1 MKSKVIKIRDITG
14 EMPFVAISGL
24 PGLGAVGI
32 NAASLFVS
40 EGSPTLVSQILI
52 KSSSSNLI
60 VSENGVVS
68 PSAFNVYYVTSKAFL
83 KPILV
88 LLGSFQSQNTVEQYK
103 LAETFLRLAKKL
115 GVRYVFSLG
124 GFQTL
129 RELKVRNVFIV
140 PNDLMTLRLSIAQ
153 GFKLASGQI
162 TGAAGLIA
170 GISKYYGF
178 KGGVLLAETNGQIPD
193 NVASQLL
200 HDKLLNLINE
210 VSAS

>member
-1 MKSKVIKIRDITG
+1 MKGKVIKIQGIPG
-14 EMPFVAISGL
+14 ETPLVAISGL

-40 EGSPTLVSQILI
+40 EGSSVLVNQILI
-52 KSSSSNLI
+52 NSSSSNLI

-68 PSAFNVYYVTSKAFL
+68 PSAFNVYYVTSKNFF

-88 LLGSFQSQNTVEQYK
+88 LLGSFQSQNSVEQYK
-103 LAETFLRLAKKL
+103 LAETFLRIAKKL
-115 GVRYVFSLG
+115 GTRYVFSLG

-129 RELKVRNVFIV
+129 RKLETRNVFIV
-140 PNDLMTLRLSIAQ
+140 PNDLMTLRLSVVQ
-153 GFKLASGQI
+153 GLKLASGQI

-170 GISKYYGF
+170 GLSKYYGF

-193 NVASQLL
+193 NAASQLL
-200 HDKLLNLINE
+200 HDKLLGLINKIG
-210 VSAS
+210 AS

>member
-1 MKSKVIKIRDITG
+1 MKTKVIKVQGITG
-14 EMPFVAISGL
+14 DLPLVAISGL

-40 EGSPTLVSQILI
+40 EGNSVLINQILI

-68 PSAFNVYYVTSKAFL
+68 PSAFNVYYVTSKDFL
-83 KPILV
+83 RPILV

-103 LAETFLRLAKKL
+103 LAEIFLRLSKKL
-115 GVRYVFSLG
+115 GAKYVFSLG
-124 GFQTL
+124 GFQTP
-129 RELKVRNVFIV
+129 RELKTRKVFIV
-140 PNDLMTLRLSIAQ
+140 PNDLATLRLSVVQ
-153 GFKLASGQI
+153 GLKLASGQI

-170 GISKYYGF
+170 GLSKYYGF

-193 NVASQLL
+193 NLASQLL
-200 HDKLLNLINE
+200 HDKLLSLVNKL
-210 VSAS
+210 SAS